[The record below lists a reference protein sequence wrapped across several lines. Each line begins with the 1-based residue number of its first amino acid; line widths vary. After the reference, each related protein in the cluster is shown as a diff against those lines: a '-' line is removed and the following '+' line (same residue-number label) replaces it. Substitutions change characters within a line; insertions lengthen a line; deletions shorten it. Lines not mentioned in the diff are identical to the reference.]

1 MASEK
6 IVLSLIVPTYG
17 VENYIYDFLD
27 SLEANLVP
35 GVEVIIVDD
44 GTKDRSGVIAD
55 EFASRHAGCVRVL
68 HKENGGLSSARNA
81 GLELAAGEYV
91 IFPDPDDWLEKDYCQ
106 SILETIE
113 KYNHPDMVF
122 FDYYRCKSSKEKLL
136 TIPAFGKTGMVPKES
151 FLREF
156 AKDQPF
162 KSMVWCKAIKRKFY
176 LGRGFDL
183 DIKVCEDALLLT
195 DMVLEMNT
203 FAYLKKPLYFYRIR
217 EGSLLRALDVENSK
231 KCIPIAFDRYEKF
244 SKVLGEVSLS
254 MTVKFCWLYLKRVY
268 ALNSSADTEFEE
280 NYLKDNLK
288 TVLFDKDIEINLKR
302 HCIFVQLGIA
312 RKYIQWKYRK

>member
-1 MASEK
+1 MSSEK
-6 IVLSLIVPTYG
+6 IILSLIVPIYG

-27 SLEANLVP
+27 SLESNLVP
-35 GVEVIIVDD
+35 RVEVIIVDD
-44 GTKDRSGVIAD
+44 GTKDRSGIIAD
-55 EFASRHAGCVRVL
+55 EFASRHADYVRVL

-91 IFPDPDDWLEKDYCQ
+91 IFPDPDDWLEKNYCQ
-106 SILETIE
+106 SIIETIE

-122 FDYYRCKSSKEKLL
+122 FDYYRCKSSKKKII
-136 TIPAFGKTGMVPKES
+136 TIPAFGKTGVVSKES

-156 AKDQPF
+156 AKDQPL

-195 DMVLEMNT
+195 DMVLEMDS
-203 FAYLKKPLYFYRIR
+203 FVYLQKPLYFYRIR
-217 EGSLLRALDVENSK
+217 EGSLLRALDIENSK
-231 KCIPIAFDRYEKF
+231 KCVPIAFDRYAKF

-254 MTVKFCWLYLKRVY
+254 MTANFCWGYIKRVY
-268 ALNSSADTEFEE
+268 ALNSDAEIEFEE
-280 NYLKDNLK
+280 NYLKDNMK
-288 TVLFDKDIEINLKR
+288 TILFDKDIEVNLKR